1 MVCYL
6 RDVHS
11 VLQLRSLATGRLRQE
26 IPLPGIG
33 SVYAFNGRRHDS
45 EAFFSFTSFVD
56 PGSTFRQAPAA
67 RMPTLPML
75 ASCKRTMTPE
85 PRVLPVAPLGLLGSR
100 NDVV

>member
-1 MVCYL
+1 MQGDALVVCYL

-11 VLQLRSLATGRLRQE
+11 VLQLRSLATGALRQE

-67 RMPTLPML
+67 RMPMLPML
-75 ASCKRTMTPE
+75 AACDT
-85 PRVLPVAPLGLLGSR
+85 LLGTVAS
-100 NDVV
+100 VL